1 MSTQGGGGGGGRRCR
16 PSEEKEK
23 TKLRERQRRAITAKI
38 LAVLED
44 MGTIILGLERILMM
58 RLQLWRGKLG
68 ARPAAGGSTT
78 VLASLTSLPLQQNQ
92 AAFLRG
98 ISSASPIGIDDEA
111 CQMKDTI
118 DARQVVD
125 MPSNL
130 QQRDFAGTPY
140 VPVYVLL
147 PLGVI
152 NMKCESADPGGL
164 LKQLRVLKSINVD
177 GVMVDC

>member
-1 MSTQGGGGGGGRRCR
+1 MSGDVDGGVVRSRRSNKGFQRQQQFQDQMSTQGGGGGGGRRVR
-16 PSEEKEK
+16 ADINDAIAALAREAGWVVLPDGTTFPS
-23 TKLRERQRRAITAKI
+23 RSQ
-38 LAVLED
+38 
-44 MGTIILGLERILMM
+44 
-58 RLQLWRGKLG
+58 G

-147 PLGVI
+147 P
-152 NMKCESADPGGL
+152 
-164 LKQLRVLKSINVD
+164 
-177 GVMVDC
+177 